1 MSEHIPNIKTP
12 ENFEMAEIEEAHH
25 QVVEILKREIVS
37 LHTKKLYHGPD
48 HTLGNSEDELP
59 TGVVNALK
67 LISNTFKNSFSKTLE
82 SRPSIE
88 SKFKITELGM
98 EAGMLAHDIILN
110 IKGIKPDGT
119 LERSRGWQP
128 GGNEYE
134 SYLHIMNLF
143 YESGLDDNNPYYHTY
158 VQTIK
163 RTIAGTDPDAMNFAS
178 PVSEEQIGQFSPA
191 VRECVTNKDTGK
203 VSVLRIDS
211 NKAGDAMESLFGS
224 TADLSA
230 SAVPDI
236 SFRTGNLEFWEWQV
250 EVSRSAAE
258 FLDGNNMPDR
268 KRAVEMLHA
277 MKSWRKIQVGVILGQ
292 IVRFS
297 ENYTP
302 ENIRDLFENK
312 FGVTPGDEEIDSFL
326 TMMRIFTAGSQ
337 ISIEESANKY
347 NEFSDSFVIEATGD
361 EGLNTQERETLSSA
375 IAFMGGKQAKL
386 KDYVEHVD
394 EELAKISDRG

>member
-1 MSEHIPNIKTP
+1 
-12 ENFEMAEIEEAHH
+12 
-25 QVVEILKREIVS
+25 
-37 LHTKKLYHGPD
+37 
-48 HTLGNSEDELP
+48 
-59 TGVVNALK
+59 
-67 LISNTFKNSFSKTLE
+67 
-82 SRPSIE
+82 
-88 SKFKITELGM
+88 
-98 EAGMLAHDIILN
+98 
-110 IKGIKPDGT
+110 
-119 LERSRGWQP
+119 
-128 GGNEYE
+128 
-134 SYLHIMNLF
+134 
-143 YESGLDDNNPYYHTY
+143 
-158 VQTIK
+158 
-163 RTIAGTDPDAMNFAS
+163 MNFAS

-191 VRECVTNKDTGK
+191 VRDCVTNKDTGK
-203 VSVLRIDS
+203 ASVLRIDS

-326 TMMRIFTAGSQ
+326 TTMRIFTAGSQ
-337 ISIEESANKY
+337 ISIEESAKKY
-347 NEFSDSFVIEATGD
+347 NKFSDSFVIEATGD